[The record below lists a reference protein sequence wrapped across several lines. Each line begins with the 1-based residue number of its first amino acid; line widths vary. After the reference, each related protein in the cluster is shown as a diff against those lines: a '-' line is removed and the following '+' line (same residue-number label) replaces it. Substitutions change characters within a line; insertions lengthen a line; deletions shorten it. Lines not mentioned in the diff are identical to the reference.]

1 MKFEASIIEF
11 LQGNIGAG
19 WITVFQIITML
30 GSYLG
35 IFITFLILFIKN
47 KKLSAVFLVT
57 VVFALI
63 FNSLLKMIVCRNR
76 PFDDYST
83 ILNYGNEDGYS
94 FPSGHCVCAGVISM
108 FLFYSILTST
118 KRMSTKIL
126 AGIDG
131 LLFCLLIALSRMVL
145 GVHYLTDTLAGIII
159 GIIFAIGIILLYNM
173 LRKKSK
179 RLNKL
184 SD

>member
-1 MKFEASIIEF
+1 MINFD
-11 LQGNIGAG
+11 
-19 WITVFQIITML
+19 
-30 GSYLG
+30 YLV
-35 IFITFLILFIKN
+35 L
-47 KKLSAVFLVT
+47 
-57 VVFALI
+57 
-63 FNSLLKMIVCRNR
+63 
-76 PFDDYST
+76 
-83 ILNYGNEDGYS
+83 
-94 FPSGHCVCAGVISM
+94 
-108 FLFYSILTST
+108 
-118 KRMSTKIL
+118 
-126 AGIDG
+126 